1 MRRILGSSLLAGALA
16 MLAVPSVAQAAPPTP
31 TDQVTAVTVTP
42 TIEPTPV
49 AGTDGRVHLVYELL
63 MVNYAPDPA
72 TVASV
77 EALDAA
83 HPSRVL
89 QTLRGAAVASHFK
102 ISQLAT
108 PITGPAVIAAGDQAI
123 VWMDASVPLGSPVP
137 EEIIHKIRITFAQPQ
152 AGGLIPDDVTV
163 EVGHAPASHLPT
175 PVIESP
181 LAGPRW
187 FDANGCCEEVTAHR
201 GAVNPL
207 DGNTNFPERTAI
219 DWLQLDEHGRLF
231 EGPATSISSYAYYG
245 TPVHAVAD
253 GEIVAVVD
261 GLPNQ
266 VPTQEP
272 PLGQLPLKDFAGNHI
287 IEKFVYEHHTFY
299 AGYAHLKPGSA
310 SGHVHVGQHVVAGQ
324 QIGDLGNS
332 GNSGA
337 PHLHFQVMDKPSFL
351 SAQGLPYEF
360 DRFKLV
366 ARGLG
371 DASVDAAL
379 NCDVVPFQH
388 GFRPQWLDCRLP
400 LYTDLL
406 DFPPA
411 HVAPPAHA
419 HPPVRHVRPPMRHAV
434 RPTPHPASK

>member
-16 MLAVPSVAQAAPPTP
+16 LLAVPSVARASQPLPA
-31 TDQVTAVTVTP
+31 DQVTAVTVIP

-49 AGTDGRVHLVYELL
+49 AATDGRIHLVYELL

-77 EALDAA
+77 QALDAD

-89 QTLRGAAVASHFK
+89 QSLSGPTVASHFK

-108 PITGPAVIAAGDQAI
+108 PITGPAVIAAGEQAI

-137 EEIIHKIRITFAQPQ
+137 EKIIHRVRITFAQPQ
-152 AGGLIPDDVTV
+152 AGGLIPDKVTV
-163 EVGHAPASHLPT
+163 KVGRTPVSDLPT

-187 FDANGCCEEVTAHR
+187 FDANGCCSEVTAHR

-207 DGNTNFPERTAI
+207 DGTTNFPERTAI
-219 DWLQLDEHGRLF
+219 DWLRLDEHGRLF
-231 EGPATSISSYAYYG
+231 EGPATSLSSYAYYG
-245 TPVHAVAD
+245 TPIHAVAD

-266 VPTQEP
+266 VPTEEP

-287 IEKFVYEHHTFY
+287 IEKFVYQHHTFY
-299 AGYAHLKPGSA
+299 AGYAHMKPGSPSA
-310 SGHVHVGQHVVAGQ
+310 FVHVGQHVRAGQ

-337 PHLHFQVMDKPSFL
+337 PHLHFQVMDRPSFL

-360 DRFKLV
+360 EQFKLA
-366 ARGLG
+366 ARGKG
-371 DASVDAAL
+371 DSSVEAAL
-379 NCDVVPFQH
+379 DGDVVPFQS
-388 GFRPQWLDCRLP
+388 GFRPRWLHGRLP
-400 LYTDLL
+400 LYTDLV

-411 HVAPPAHA
+411 HEREHQHRA
-419 HPPVRHVRPPMRHAV
+419 PVRVQPHVV
-434 RPTPHPASK
+434 KGK